1 MSRKVLS
8 AVLPLL
14 FVALSSPLFAGEVKP
29 IAIKFS
35 VTFPATGTQA
45 EGARRLGELIAE
57 CSDGRMVMEFYPS
70 SQLGDKI
77 ASMEGLIAGTIEMT
91 ETAATDLSN
100 YSPMWS
106 VLSLPYLWRD
116 AKQAIGT
123 LTDPEVRAVLEK
135 DAEELGFL
143 IIAWAD
149 LGSRSVLNNLRPVR
163 VPADLNGMRIR
174 VMEDPILAGTL
185 NAMGGSAT
193 PMPWSEVYTALQ
205 QGTIQGLENSAPVI
219 LANGME
225 EVAKFYSLTEQFMI
239 PDPTF
244 VSKRFFERLSPENQ
258 AAIIEAGKRFADDW
272 NNDIWADAQVEAK
285 KAMEA
290 KGVAINEVDKEAF
303 AKAVQPVIDGFLKSA
318 DAEQKALYELLVT
331 VREKY

>member
-1 MSRKVLS
+1 MF
-8 AVLPLL
+8 LL
-14 FVALSSPLFAGEVKP
+14 QIRPADAGEIKP
-29 IAIKFS
+29 IVLKYS

-45 EGARRLGELIAE
+45 DGAKKLGELIKE

-77 ASMEGLIAGTIEMT
+77 ASMEGLIAGTLEMT

-100 YSPMWS
+100 YSPVWS
-106 VLSLPYLWRD
+106 VLSLPYLWD
-116 AKQAIGT
+116 NPKQAIGT
-123 LTDPEVRAVLEK
+123 LTDLEVRAVLEA
-135 DAEELGFL
+135 DAADLGF
-143 IIAWAD
+143 IVISWCN
-149 LGSRSVLNNLRPVR
+149 LGSRSVLNTQRPVNT
-163 VPADLNGMRIR
+163 PADMKGMRIR
-174 VMEDPILAGTL
+174 VMEDPVLAGTL

-244 VSKRFFERLSPENQ
+244 VSKLFFNRLSRENQ
-258 AAIIEAGKRFADDW
+258 EALLEAGRKFSDAW
-272 NNDIWADAQVEAK
+272 NNDIWAN
-285 KAMEA
+285 AMARAMNTMRE
-290 KGVAINEVDKEAF
+290 KGVRINEVDKPAF
-303 AKAVQPVIDGFLKSA
+303 VKAVRPVIDGFLKSA
-318 DAEQKALYELLVT
+318 DKEQKKLYDLLIK
-331 VREKY
+331 VRVKY

>member
-1 MSRKVLS
+1 MSRKVLRV
-8 AVLPLL
+8 ALALL
-14 FVALSSPLFAGEVKP
+14 FVALSPVFAGEVKP
-29 IAIKFS
+29 IGIKFS
-35 VTFPATGTQA
+35 VTFPATGAQA
-45 EGARRLGELIAE
+45 DGARRLGELIAE
-57 CSDGRMVMEFYPS
+57 CSDGRLAMEFYPS

-77 ASMEGLIAGTIEMT
+77 ASLEGLIAGTIEMT

-135 DAEELGFL
+135 DAEENGFL

-149 LGSRSVLNNLRPVR
+149 LGSRSVLNNVRPVR
-163 VPADLNGMRIR
+163 VPADMNGMRIR
-174 VMEDPILAGTL
+174 VMEDPVLAGTL

-225 EVAKFYSLTEQFMI
+225 EVAKFYSLTEQFII

-244 VSKRFFERLSPENQ
+244 ISKRFFERLSPENQ
-258 AAIIEAGKRFADDW
+258 AAIFEAGKRFSDAW
-272 NNDIWADAQVEAK
+272 NNEIWADAQVEAR

-290 KGVAINEVDKEAF
+290 KGVAINEVDKAAF
-303 AKAVQPVIDGFLKSA
+303 ATAVQPVIDDFLKKA